1 MKQSVFGD
9 ELKWDYVQERGHS
22 KDFNVSRLLFEVVRF
37 VQRKHFVLGLVW
49 GVRFALISSFCNLLA
64 DFFLGQVEVVDTL
77 DLPEDEGYEGDGDD
91 EHVEQVEPAPTE
103 SVFVQDEPVGDD
115 LQD

>member
-1 MKQSVFGD
+1 MFFSHLNVKQSVFGD

-22 KDFNVSRLLFEVVRF
+22 NVSRLLVEVVRF

-77 DLPEDEGYEGDGDD
+77 DTYLKTKDMRETATTSMSSKLNPLR
-91 EHVEQVEPAPTE
+91 QKAFLCRMNP
-103 SVFVQDEPVGDD
+103 
-115 LQD
+115 

>member
-37 VQRKHFVLGLVW
+37 VQRKHSLLGLVW
-49 GVRFALISSFCNLLA
+49 GVGFPLISRFKEQLLHFLA
-64 DFFLGQVEVVDTL
+64 DFC
-77 DLPEDEGYEGDGDD
+77 PR
-91 EHVEQVEPAPTE
+91 
-103 SVFVQDEPVGDD
+103 SS
-115 LQD
+115 